1 MTLFGSVNAIPG
13 WNMLNMVFTAELT
26 EDVVSFGNLGCQP
39 LYDFFLEF
47 FRVAQGRL
55 FKLLSGEFMSD

>member
-1 MTLFGSVNAIPG
+1 
-13 WNMLNMVFTAELT
+13 MVFTAELT

-55 FKLLSGEFMSD
+55 FKLFSGEFMSD